1 MKGRLKKYKT
11 FIIPVILLIGAIVL
25 YFTANYLVSGILVI
39 IANIILTL
47 QIITIKNNSL
57 ITNLSSG
64 INHGIEENLLNYDI
78 PVVLINK
85 NGNIIWSNKRFE
97 IVGKILPIGSNII
110 SIIRELDLQRLLK
123 CDKDLYQ
130 RVALGGGQYKVTASY
145 IDIKINEENNGAY
158 ILYFNDIS
166 KIEDH
171 YLNSESVI
179 LMEVDNLF
187 EALESAEEAS
197 RPLIIAD
204 IETTINSYAQKLRGF
219 IVKYENN
226 KYCLVVQDKYIEN
239 EINEKFKILETI
251 SKINRGNK
259 YEITLSIGIGKGG
272 ASPQENYQFAV
283 SAKEL
288 ALGRGGDQVAIKDN
302 GQLRFFGGNSRE
314 LEKRTRVRARIVAR
328 AIKEIIYESSNIF
341 IIGHKNIDMDC
352 FGSAVGLSSIIRKLG
367 KKCNIVLDTDIED
380 IRYFYN
386 KLRETGEYDNL
397 FISSE
402 QAKKIMNPNTLV
414 IIVDVHNRSYISCRD
429 IVEQA
434 SKKIIIDHH
443 RRSPDILQGTLLS
456 YIEVYASS
464 TSELVTELIQYIS
477 EKQKLSSI
485 EAEGLLAGIFMD
497 TKGFSFKTG
506 VRTFDAASYL
516 RSLGAD
522 TIEVKKMFTDDLHE
536 YLIIA
541 DTIKS
546 AEVNDGIAI
555 AVSPKVKEVSM
566 VARAADELLNISGI
580 NVCFVL
586 ADMGD
591 GITISGR
598 SLGDFNV
605 QIILEELGGGGHMN
619 MAGAKVIDS
628 TIEETK
634 NKLKKSINKHLRAGE

>member
-1 MKGRLKKYKT
+1 MKKRLKKYKT
-11 FIIPVILLIGAIVL
+11 IMIPVIVLLISIVL
-25 YFTANYLVSGILVI
+25 YFKANYLIGGLLLVLVVI
-39 IANIILTL
+39 IIAL
-47 QIITIKNNSL
+47 QIITIKNRSL
-57 ITNLSSG
+57 IENLSEG
-64 INHGIEENLLNYDI
+64 INKGIETNLLNYDI

-85 NGNIIWSNKRFE
+85 NGNIIWANKRFE
-97 IVGKILPIGSNII
+97 IVGKISPKGINII
-110 SIIRELDLQRLLK
+110 SVIKELDLQRILK

-130 RVALGGGQYKVTASY
+130 RVVVGGSNYKVNASC
-145 IDIKINEENNGAY
+145 INTKINKEINEAY

-166 KIEDH
+166 NIEDN
-171 YLNSESVI
+171 YLVSESVVLI
-179 LMEVDNLF
+179 EVDNLS
-187 EALESAEEAS
+187 EALESAEESA

-204 IETTINSYAQKLRGF
+204 IETNINAYAQKNRAM

-226 KYCLVVQDKYIEN
+226 KYCLVVQDKYIQS
-239 EINEKFKILETI
+239 EIVDKFPILEQI

-272 ASPQENYQFAV
+272 SSPQENYQFAV
-283 SAKEL
+283 TAKEL

-302 GQLRFFGGNSRE
+302 GQLKFFGGNSRE
-314 LEKRTRVRARIVAR
+314 LEKRTRVRARVVAR
-328 AIKEIIYESSNIF
+328 AIKEIIYESNNVF
-341 IIGHKNIDMDC
+341 IVGHKNIDMDC
-352 FGSAVGLSSIIRKLG
+352 FGSAVGLSSIIKKLG
-367 KKCNIVLDTDIED
+367 KKCNIVLNNDIED
-380 IRYFYN
+380 IGYFYN
-386 KLRETGEYDNL
+386 KLRDTGEYDNL
-397 FISSE
+397 FITQE
-402 QAKKIMNPNTLV
+402 QAKKIMTQNTLV
-414 IIVDVHNRSYISCRD
+414 IIVDVHNKGYISCID

-443 RRSPDILQGTLLS
+443 RRSPDILQGALLS

-464 TSELVTELIQYIS
+464 TSELVTELIQYMA
-477 EKQKLSSI
+477 EKAKLSSI

-516 RSLGAD
+516 RALGAD
-522 TIEVKKMFTDDLHE
+522 TIEVKKMFTDDLNE

-546 AEVNDGIAI
+546 AEVKNGVAV

-591 GITISGR
+591 GITVSGR
-598 SLGDFNV
+598 SLGDINV

-619 MAGAKVIDS
+619 MAGAKLINS
-628 TIEETK
+628 TVEEAK
-634 NKLKKSINKHLRAGE
+634 NRLKESINKHLRVGE